1 MLCCK
6 GLSVLVTGEQ
16 SRVGGIYALRAGGLV
31 NSAVHTQLQLEQICS
46 CWGFAL
52 WELNWWL
59 QE

>member
-6 GLSVLVTGEQ
+6 GLSALIAEER
-16 SRVGGIYALRAGGLV
+16 SRVGGIYGLRTGGFV
-31 NSAVHTQLQLEQICS
+31 SSAVHTQLQLEETCG

-52 WELNWWL
+52 WELNQWL